1 MKNYYTI
8 SEFAKLRNI
17 NINSLRYYEKLGL
30 LKPAVVDVNTGYRYY
45 SAEQV
50 SVLNKIILCI
60 QLGIP
65 LKEMVQFLDEEGNLQ
80 SQLLLEQGKIIAQ
93 KRIREMQN
101 NLDYIEYSLKNIE
114 ENKVF
119 MLQTGIYERYFE
131 ERKVMITDYYTDIDI
146 LEPKR
151 FLSEIS
157 NIYKYAQKKGMFPI
171 LPAGQIMHLETNG
184 EMRFCF
190 FLEILNCDNTEEKV
204 LTIPAGTY
212 PCVRVELDPTLDF
225 LKVIEE
231 NWKGEGAKTIVVN
244 NVMLEKYSF
253 ETRPSELQKVEL
265 DALMWQNIYCQEI
278 FTE

>member
-1 MKNYYTI
+1 MKNYFTI

-30 LKPAVVDVNTGYRYY
+30 LKPAVVDENTGYRYY

-50 SVLNKIILCI
+50 SILNKIILCI

-65 LKEMVQFLDEEGNLQ
+65 LKEMVQFLDGDGNLQ
-80 SQLLLEQGKIIAQ
+80 SQMLLEQGRIIAQ

-119 MLQTGIYERYFE
+119 MHQTGVYERYFE
-131 ERKVMITDYYTDIDI
+131 ERKVMITDYYTDIAV
-146 LEPKR
+146 LEPKC
-151 FLSEIS
+151 FLAEIS

-171 LPAGQIMHLETNG
+171 LPAGQIMKLDEDG
-184 EMRFCF
+184 QVRFCF
-190 FLEILNCDNTEEKV
+190 FLEILNCDKMEEKV

-212 PCVRVELDPTLDF
+212 SCVQVELEPTLDF

-231 NWKGEGAKTIVVN
+231 SWKEEGAKTIILN

-253 ETRPSELQKVEL
+253 ETRPSELQKVERIDL
-265 DALMWQNIYCQEI
+265 L
-278 FTE
+278 